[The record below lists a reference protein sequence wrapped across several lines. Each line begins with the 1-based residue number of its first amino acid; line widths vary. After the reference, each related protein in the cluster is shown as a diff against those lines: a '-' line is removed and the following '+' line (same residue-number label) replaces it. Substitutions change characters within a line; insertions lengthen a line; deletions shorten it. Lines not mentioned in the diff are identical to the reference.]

1 MLCSKDKI
9 DMNES
14 SSFKKKKKKQTLLW
28 KEIENS
34 NFWMWKHES
43 TEANV
48 EYAGCTSVSFLNM
61 WSSYYQLFKAENCVV
76 CV

>member
-1 MLCSKDKI
+1 
-9 DMNES
+9 MNES
-14 SSFKKKKKKQTLLW
+14 SSFKKKNKNLLW

-34 NFWMWKHES
+34 NFWTWKHKS
-43 TEANV
+43 TEANI